1 MNKVTPEN
9 VRELLRRYM
18 EGDNTQEELKQL
30 KAYFAGSQD
39 LPEDLKA
46 FAQMFAII
54 DEEMPTPSTEA
65 LDRFAEAAPSPLP
78 LWGSASVSQD
88 KEPSMAMWHSPKGG
102 AGRGLFLIA
111 AACIAAFAVILLAPP
126 QHEEESMAVAY
137 VDGKMLNDNTLAM
150 QIGQEALQEIFSNG
164 NEEQQLHELFN
175 TP

>member
-18 EGDNTQEELKQL
+18 EGENTQEEMKQL
-30 KAYFAGSQD
+30 EAYFSNASD
-39 LPEDLKA
+39 LPADLEPY
-46 FAQMFAII
+46 AQMFAVI
-54 DEEMPTPSTEA
+54 DEEMPTPSAEA
-65 LDRFAEAAPSPLP
+65 LDRFAEERVLKARRRIP
-78 LWGSASVSQD
+78 LWPVV
-88 KEPSMAMWHSPKGG
+88 
-102 AGRGLFLIA
+102 A

-137 VDGKMLNDNTLAM
+137 VDGKLVGDKALAM